1 VVPIDGTDSIVTFD
15 GKPTPVGLQDLVESQ
30 CLEDE
35 FTPLILVGLH
45 EYPVF
50 NWKGFAASLHVV
62 VEGSFVP
69 GSCLFHR
76 ILY

>member
-1 VVPIDGTDSIVTFD
+1 MVPIDGTYTIVTFD
-15 GKPTPVGLQDLVESQ
+15 GKPTSVGLQDLLGSQ

-35 FTPLILVGLH
+35 FTFLVLEGLH

-50 NWKGFAASLHVV
+50 NLEGFAANLHAL

-69 GSCLFHR
+69 GSCLFHC
-76 ILY
+76 IPY